1 VVWVWGVLFVWGCGG
16 WYGKVFAP
24 FIFAL
29 GGEKSACNA
38 DIANNFSLFGV
49 KFPFKQQF
57 YSICIIFHECRETI
71 K

>member
-1 VVWVWGVLFVWGCGG
+1 VLRVLFVWGCGG

-24 FIFAL
+24 FIFTI
-29 GGEKSACNA
+29 GREKSVCNA
-38 DIANNFSLFGV
+38 DIANNFSLFWA
-49 KFPFKQQF
+49 KFSFKQQF

>member
-1 VVWVWGVLFVWGCGG
+1 VLRVLFVWGCGG

-38 DIANNFSLFGV
+38 DIANNFSLSRG
-49 KFPFKQQF
+49 
-57 YSICIIFHECRETI
+57 IFFF
-71 K
+71 